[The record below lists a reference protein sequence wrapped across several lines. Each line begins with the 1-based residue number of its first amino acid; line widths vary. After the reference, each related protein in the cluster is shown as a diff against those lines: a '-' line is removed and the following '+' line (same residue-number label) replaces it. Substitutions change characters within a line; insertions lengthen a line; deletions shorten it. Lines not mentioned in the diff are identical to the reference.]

1 MAPIWSAGR
10 FKLALQ
16 RPLVMGIVN
25 LTPDSFSDG
34 GRYANA
40 DAALAHARKLVDEG
54 ADILDIGGETTRPG
68 SPPLPQE
75 QEWERIGTVLR
86 ELVRWGVPI
95 SVDTYKPQ
103 TMRLALELGVDI
115 INDVYALRMPGA
127 EAAVASSNAGVCL
140 MHMLG
145 EPATMQESPHYSDVV
160 TEVRDFLLAR
170 AHLLQ
175 EQGVAAE
182 RICLDPG
189 FGFGKRL
196 EHNIALARGLEA
208 ITSGAYAV
216 LVGVSRKSMIGGASG
231 RPIPER
237 LPGSLGAALACVAAG
252 SAIVRV
258 HDVAETVDALK
269 VWTAMRG

>member
-1 MAPIWSAGR
+1 
-10 FKLALQ
+10 
-16 RPLVMGIVN
+16 MGIVN
-25 LTPDSFSDG
+25 VTPDSFSDG

-40 DAALAHARKLVDEG
+40 DAAIAHARRLVDEG

-68 SPPLPQE
+68 SHPLPQE
-75 QEWERIGTVLR
+75 QEWQRIGPVLR

-115 INDVYALRMPGA
+115 INDVYALRMSGA
-127 EAAVASSNAGVCL
+127 EAVVAPSNAGVCL
-140 MHMLG
+140 MHMRG
-145 EPATMQESPHYSDVV
+145 DPATMQESPHYTDVV
-160 TEVRDFLLAR
+160 AEVREFLLAR
-170 AHLLQ
+170 ADALLA
-175 EQGVAAE
+175 QGVAAE

-196 EHNIALARGLEA
+196 EHNIALARSLEA
-208 ITSGAYAV
+208 ITDSAYPV
-216 LVGVSRKSMIGGASG
+216 LVGISRKSMIGGTSG

-237 LPGSLGAALACVAAG
+237 LPGSLAAALACVAAG
-252 SAIVRV
+252 SAIIRV

-269 VWTAMRG
+269 VWAAMRG

>member
-1 MAPIWSAGR
+1 MALFWSAGR
-10 FKLALQ
+10 FRLALQ

-25 LTPDSFSDG
+25 VTPDSFSDG

-40 DAALAHARKLVDEG
+40 DAAIGHARRLVDEG

-68 SPPLPQE
+68 SRPLPQE
-75 QEWERIGTVLR
+75 QEWQRISPVLR

-115 INDVYALRMPGA
+115 INDVYALRMSGA
-127 EAAVASSNAGVCL
+127 EAVVATSNAGVCL
-140 MHMLG
+140 MHMRG
-145 EPATMQESPHYSDVV
+145 DPATMQESPHYTDVV
-160 TEVRDFLLAR
+160 AEVREFLLAR
-170 AHLLQ
+170 ADALQ
-175 EQGVAAE
+175 AQGVAAG

-208 ITSGAYAV
+208 ITVTGYPV
-216 LVGVSRKSMIGGASG
+216 LVGISRKSMIGGTSG

-237 LPGSLGAALACVAAG
+237 LPGSLAAALACVAAG

-269 VWTAMRG
+269 VWAAMRG

>member
-1 MAPIWSAGR
+1 
-10 FKLALQ
+10 
-16 RPLVMGIVN
+16 MGIVN
-25 LTPDSFSDG
+25 VTPDSFSDG

-40 DAALAHARKLVDEG
+40 DAALAHARKLLDDG

-75 QEWERIGTVLR
+75 QEWERIGPVLR

-170 AHLLQ
+170 AHVLQ

-189 FGFGKRL
+189 FGFGKHL

-237 LPGSLGAALACVAAG
+237 LPGSLAAALACVAAG

>member
-1 MAPIWSAGR
+1 MAPVWSAGR
-10 FKLALQ
+10 FRLDLR

-25 LTPDSFSDG
+25 VTPDSFSDG
-34 GRYANA
+34 GRYDNA
-40 DAALAHARKLVDEG
+40 DAAIAHARTLVDDG

-68 SPPLPQE
+68 SRPLPQE
-75 QEWERIGTVLR
+75 QEWQRIGPVLR

-103 TMRLALELGVDI
+103 TMRLALDLGVDI
-115 INDVYALRMPGA
+115 INDVYALRMSGA
-127 EAAVASSNAGVCL
+127 EAVVAPSNAGVCL
-140 MHMLG
+140 MHMRG
-145 EPATMQESPHYSDVV
+145 DPATMQESPHYTDVV
-160 TEVRDFLLAR
+160 AEVREFLLAR
-170 AHLLQ
+170 ADALQ
-175 EQGVAAE
+175 AQGIAAE

-196 EHNIALARGLEA
+196 EHNIALARSLEA
-208 ITSGAYAV
+208 ITGRAYPV
-216 LVGVSRKSMIGGASG
+216 LVGISRKSMIGGTSG

-237 LPGSLGAALACVAAG
+237 LPGSLAAALACVAAG

-269 VWTAMRG
+269 VWAAMRG

>member
-1 MAPIWSAGR
+1 MPPYWSAGR

-25 LTPDSFSDG
+25 VTPDSFSDG

-40 DAALAHARKLVDEG
+40 DAAIAHARRLVDEG

-68 SPPLPQE
+68 SRALPQE
-75 QEWERIGTVLR
+75 QEWQRIGPVLQ

-127 EAAVASSNAGVCL
+127 EAAVAPSNAGVCL
-140 MHMLG
+140 MHMRG

-160 TEVRDFLLAR
+160 TEVRDFLFAR
-170 AHLLQ
+170 AHALQ
-175 EQGVAAE
+175 AQGVAAE

-196 EHNIALARGLEA
+196 EHNIALARGLEV

-216 LVGVSRKSMIGGASG
+216 LVGISRKSMIGGTSG
-231 RPIPER
+231 RPIPDR
-237 LPGSLGAALACVAAG
+237 LPGSLAAALACVAAG

-258 HDVAETVDALK
+258 HDVAETLDALK
-269 VWTAMRG
+269 VWAAMRG

>member
-1 MAPIWSAGR
+1 
-10 FKLALQ
+10 
-16 RPLVMGIVN
+16 MGIVN
-25 LTPDSFSDG
+25 VTPDSFSDG

-40 DAALAHARKLVDEG
+40 DAAIGHARRLMDEG

-68 SPPLPQE
+68 SRPLPQE
-75 QEWERIGTVLR
+75 EEWQRISPVLR

-115 INDVYALRMPGA
+115 INDVHALRMSGA
-127 EAAVASSNAGVCL
+127 EAVVATSNAGVCL
-140 MHMLG
+140 MHMRG
-145 EPATMQESPHYSDVV
+145 DPATMQESPHYTDVV
-160 TEVRDFLLAR
+160 AEVREFLLAR
-170 AHLLQ
+170 ADALQ
-175 EQGVAAE
+175 AQGVAAG

-208 ITSGAYAV
+208 ITGTGYPV
-216 LVGVSRKSMIGGASG
+216 LVGISRKSMIGGTSG

-237 LPGSLGAALACVAAG
+237 LPGSLAAALACVAAG

-269 VWTAMRG
+269 VWAAMRG